1 MIHDAIVVGAG
12 PGGATAALKLASNGV
27 KDVLLLDGATFPR
40 DKTCG
45 SGLSPTALA
54 LGDELGIGDEIRS
67 RATPVDS
74 VKIVAPGGGSFVL
87 ASNAAAVVLL
97 RREFDHLLVRTAL
110 AKGAKLDAGVRAR
123 ELIHERGRAVGVRM
137 ADGRELRARYV
148 LCADGAHSIFSNDPR
163 PKRSI
168 STLMGWW
175 DDADF
180 TPRQIEM
187 VFAKSVSP
195 LYGWLFPESD
205 RRVNIGICIDG
216 QDKGGKKTQRNV
228 RDVFRTFLDEH
239 FAARLARATQIGNF
253 KGHPI
258 VYTTWVGHCT
268 APGALYLGEAA
279 RVTHNATGE
288 GISQA
293 MQSGIYAAD
302 AVTDVLA
309 GRMSEPDAWQR
320 YVRQHR
326 KRFTLGFLAGYAIRG
341 AVKSGVLDAMAAA
354 YDNPTV
360 RRAVVRTL
368 GSALAGTSV
377 HEAAMPAPPARPM
390 RATNGADSQARAS

>member
-1 MIHDAIVVGAG
+1 MTHDVIVVGAG
-12 PGGATAALKLASNGV
+12 PGGATAALRLSANGV
-27 KDVLLLDGATFPR
+27 RDVLLLDGATFPR

-67 RATPVDS
+67 RANPIES
-74 VKIVAPGGGSFVL
+74 VKIVAPGGGSFVI
-87 ASNAAAVVLL
+87 ASNAAAVVML
-97 RREFDHLLVRTAL
+97 RREFDDLLVRKAQ
-110 AKGAKLDAGVRAR
+110 AKGARLEGGVRVR
-123 ELIHERGRAVGVRM
+123 ELVREGGRVVGVRT
-137 ADGRELRARYV
+137 ADGRDLRARYV
-148 LCADGAHSIFSNDPR
+148 LCADGAHSIFSDDPR

-175 DDADF
+175 DGADF
-180 TPRQIEM
+180 TPGQLEM
-187 VFAKSVSP
+187 VFDRNVSP

-216 QDKGGKKTQRNV
+216 QDANGQKTHRNV
-228 RDVFRTFLDEH
+228 RDVFRGFLADH
-239 FAARLARATQIGNF
+239 YARRLAGATQVGGF

-258 VYTTWVGHCT
+258 VYTTWVRHCLT
-268 APGALYLGEAA
+268 PGALYLGEAA

-302 AVTDVLA
+302 TVADVLA
-309 GRMSEPDAWQR
+309 GRATEDEAWKS
-320 YVRQHR
+320 YLWKHR
-326 KRFTLGFLAGYAIRG
+326 KRFTLGFLAGH
-341 AVKSGVLDAMAAA
+341 AVRAVVRSGVLDAVALA
-354 YDNPTV
+354 YDHPLV
-360 RRAVVRTL
+360 RRGVVRTL

-377 HEAAMPAPPARPM
+377 HEAKPPVSPSPPRTEGHQVA
-390 RATNGADSQARAS
+390 GL